1 MKMFCFVSKN
11 DPTQQPIG
19 TVQANTLDE
28 AIRSFAQM
36 KMLSVEDFLTI
47 FSVKGFTYETAV
59 NESTRTLLK
68 G

>member
-11 DPTQQPIG
+11 DPTQHPIG
-19 TVQANTLDE
+19 AVQANDLNE
-28 AIRSFAQM
+28 AVRSFAQM

-47 FSVKGFTYETAV
+47 FVVKSFTYETTV

>member
-11 DPTQQPIG
+11 DITQQPIG
-19 TVQANTLDE
+19 TIQANNLDE
-28 AIRSFAQM
+28 AVRSFAQM

-47 FSVKGFTYETAV
+47 YIVKGFTYETTV

>member
-11 DPTQQPIG
+11 DITQQPIG
-19 TVQANTLDE
+19 TIQANDLNE
-28 AIRSFAQM
+28 AVRSFAQM

-47 FSVKGFTYETAV
+47 FVVKSFTYETTV

>member
-11 DPTQQPIG
+11 DITQQPIG
-19 TVQANTLDE
+19 TIQANNLDE
-28 AIRSFAQM
+28 AVRSFAQM

-47 FSVKGFTYETAV
+47 FVVKSFTYETTV

>member
-19 TVQANTLDE
+19 TIQASDLNE
-28 AIRSFAQM
+28 AVRSFAQM

-47 FSVKGFTYETAV
+47 FTVKGFTYETTLTEL
-59 NESTRTLLK
+59 NRTLLK